1 MRILTSI
8 PASRLDFTV
17 LINGQLEGCG
27 HFVRMLSREL
37 GAFKFYAGQRRAKG
51 KNRKKRK
58 ERKNLGLKNPLRSLR
73 SLRFT
78 EVIRPQQSG

>member
-37 GAFKFYAGQRRAKG
+37 GAFQF
-51 KNRKKRK
+51 
-58 ERKNLGLKNPLRSLR
+58 
-73 SLRFT
+73 
-78 EVIRPQQSG
+78 